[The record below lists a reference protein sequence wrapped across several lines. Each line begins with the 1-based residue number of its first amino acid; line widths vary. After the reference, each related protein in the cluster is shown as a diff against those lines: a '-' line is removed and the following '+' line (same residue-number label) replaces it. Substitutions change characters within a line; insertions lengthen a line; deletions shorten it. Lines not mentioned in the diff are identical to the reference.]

1 MQRATPGSYPGAFRF
16 SSCHCDP
23 VLDTG
28 VGNLVAVAM
37 MVPRS
42 VLNLHEIATWF
53 DRLTMNGYA
62 PRNDNRMALGFVPG
76 NGACLLVC

>member
-1 MQRATPGSYPGAFRF
+1 
-16 SSCHCDP
+16 
-23 VLDTG
+23 
-28 VGNLVAVAM
+28 

-76 NGACLLVC
+76 NGACRLVC